1 MEKAKIF
8 VASKNGKMVKP
19 ELYMDVMFNP
29 ETYSVDSGAEY
40 SSSAAPGKFEDGLQ
54 FTKLSTRRLNL
65 ELIFDTMNRP
75 SRFSEDI
82 TISSQLKDV
91 FADSSPDV
99 SEYIKKLHKLIETEK
114 SGMDVFPPPVVVF
127 AWGSF
132 SFQGVIESFKENY
145 TMFQRDGSPIKAT
158 VSLSIKEYNSE
169 LAVAAATA
177 GLGESLL
184 DSQNLEDNRAK
195 VEALLKTIVH

>member
-8 VASKNGKMVKP
+8 VASKNGKMINP

-40 SSSAAPGKFEDGLQ
+40 SSSAAPGRFEDGLQ
-54 FTKLSTRRLNL
+54 FTKLSTRRLSL
-65 ELIFDTMNRP
+65 ELLFDTMNRP
-75 SRFSEDI
+75 SRFSDDI

-99 SEYIKKLHKLIETEK
+99 SEYVNKLHKLIETEK
-114 SGMDVFPPPVVVF
+114 SGNEVFPPPVVVF

-132 SFQGVIESFKENY
+132 SFQGVIESFKESY

-158 VSLSIKEYNSE
+158 VSLSIKEYNSD
-169 LAVAAATA
+169 LAMMAATA
-177 GLGESLL
+177 TINKSLL
-184 DSQNLEDNRAK
+184 DSQNLEDDVAK
-195 VEALLKTIVH
+195 AEALLKTIVH